1 MSFGND
7 LQSSLMVMQ
16 LSKLKSM
23 LIMITILCYQYV
35 HRLILLLHICKY
47 NFDRSLR
54 GMLLKSSSNIEQE
67 VDHRIQISH
76 VKLQLYLGPFLE

>member
-1 MSFGND
+1 
-7 LQSSLMVMQ
+7 MVMQ
-16 LSKLKSM
+16 LNKLKSM
-23 LIMITILCYQYV
+23 LVMITTLCYRYAV
-35 HRLILLLHICKY
+35 RLILLLHICKY